1 MNIAGKLR
9 SYMEARHARFDL
21 VEHPRT
27 VSCIHTARVVRIPA
41 ERLARPAVFADEAG
55 YLVAVVPAAG
65 HIDLAAIQRLTGRAV
80 RMATEVEVEALFS
93 DCEAGAF
100 PAVGQAYGVETVVD
114 ETLLQQPELF
124 FEAGNHRELVRMT
137 SADFARLM
145 GEAARGRFLA
155 HH

>member
-9 SYMEARHARFDL
+9 SYMDACHARFDL

-27 VSCIHTARVVRIPA
+27 VSCIHTARVTRIPP
-41 ERLARPAVFADEAG
+41 ERLARPVVLADDAG
-55 YLVAVVPAAG
+55 YLVAVVPASG
-65 HIDLAAIQRLTGRAV
+65 HVDLAAFRRQTGRAV
-80 RMATEVEVEALFS
+80 RMATEVEVEALFP

-100 PAVGQAYGVETVVD
+100 PAVGQAYGIQTIVD

-137 SADFARLM
+137 SADFAHLM
-145 GEAARGRFLA
+145 GDAARGRFLI